1 MAPPRVSPR
10 EGTKPGQNVT
20 GPGALRV
27 TASQPEVHGGS
38 ASPLS
43 ASLPRRSG
51 AIVIRPGVA
60 GLIASLS
67 GASTLDPARSAIGA
81 GGPGTGIR
89 RRRRRTATR
98 RAAAGTGALP
108 RRPTWAKPRWSGSL
122 PPGEAATERHR
133 GGTRQ
138 APRLRPRRS
147 GCPRPMSGPP
157 ATGTTQRGADTRTPR
172 LRATSSGTRS
182 ARNSPAAGARAR
194 SGPLGRPPR
203 DPGRWEPVPP
213 PSTARPRRGRTS
225 RTQSGHRRGTGRGDP
240 RPGTAARPRDRPAG
254 RMRKTDVPS
263 RRRSASPGGTGWSRR
278 TWMTRPG

>member
-1 MAPPRVSPR
+1 MGGARVP
-10 EGTKPGQNVT
+10 
-20 GPGALRV
+20 L
-27 TASQPEVHGGS
+27 GS
-38 ASPLS
+38 
-43 ASLPRRSG
+43 SLPRRSR
-51 AIVIRPGVA
+51 AIVIRLGVRLPRVA
-60 GLIASLS
+60 ALI
-67 GASTLDPARSAIGA
+67 ASTLDPARSVIGA
-81 GGPGTGIR
+81 GGAGTGIR

-98 RAAAGTGALP
+98 RAAAGTMTGTGALP
-108 RRPTWAKPRWSGSL
+108 RRPTRAKPRWSGSL
-122 PPGEAATERHR
+122 PPGEAATERHT

-138 APRLRPRRS
+138 APCLRPRRS

-182 ARNSPAAGARAR
+182 AKNSPAAGARAR

-254 RMRKTDVPS
+254 RMRKTDVPG
-263 RRRSASPGGTGWSRR
+263 RRRSASPGGTGSSRR